1 MGIQRPQQIV
11 QFLLEHHWLTY
22 CQYIHL
28 IQPLRYIHF
37 FCTLCYPHH
46 KHLLMG
52 KVILSYHHMT
62 HRQKAWHLKE
72 ILRYA
77 TTLPNW
83 YQMYQMNHIQI
94 QVLQIL
100 IHRIHLD
107 HHTASIINGG
117 KVQKRIK
124 RNDGVKSVSMNLS
137 KSAQSLHP
145 NYLHLRTSQ
154 RSWGSN
160 WMRIHY
166 SARFISYISFMHF
179 KIISNF

>member
-1 MGIQRPQQIV
+1 
-11 QFLLEHHWLTY
+11 
-22 CQYIHL
+22 
-28 IQPLRYIHF
+28 
-37 FCTLCYPHH
+37 
-46 KHLLMG
+46 
-52 KVILSYHHMT
+52 
-62 HRQKAWHLKE
+62 
-72 ILRYA
+72 
-77 TTLPNW
+77 
-83 YQMYQMNHIQI
+83 MYQMNHIQI

-107 HHTASIINGG
+107 HHTTSIINGG

-179 KIISNF
+179 KIISNFQGTYMFLMDCPSIRREYFPDSAKKATWNLLHVYIDARSQILIYQYP